1 MQHKLRPIKL
11 MEQYSKLREAD
22 LIDFISRF
30 HKNEGH
36 AHRNCP
42 VCSLGQASKSFE
54 KEGFDFVTC
63 DDCGCLYVN
72 PVPTDDLLTMYYDG
86 FSSMEFFHENI
97 LKPTEDERKKIFH
110 RRAQDM
116 KPFVKTGDKILEIG
130 SSIGFF
136 IEAALKEGWD
146 VSGVEINSNLVEY
159 TKNKF
164 NVPIY
169 QGMFEHVSF
178 DHCYD
183 MVVMWEVLEHIVEPY
198 GLLKKIAQALPQG
211 GRFVGTLPN
220 IDGIEFKVCGKDHE
234 MIEAP
239 GHLNYFSIRTLEK
252 LFDRAGFK
260 LIFHSTPGILDFIN
274 IMNDIHKRDSG
285 SIGDSF
291 LTQLQGSIPKED
303 WDEVDATLTRVI
315 QKNKLSGNIFI
326 VAEKL

>member
-11 MEQYSKLREAD
+11 MEEYNKLRAQD
-22 LIDFISRF
+22 LTEFLSRF
-30 HKNEGH
+30 HMSEGH
-36 AHRNCP
+36 LNRNCP
-42 VCSLGQASKSFE
+42 VCSSGQASKAFD

-63 DDCGCLYVN
+63 DSCDCLYVN
-72 PVPTDDLLTMYYDG
+72 PVPTDELLTMYYDG
-86 FSSMEFFHENI
+86 FSSMEFFHEKI
-97 LKPTEDERKKIFH
+97 LKPTEEERKKIFY

-116 KPFVKTGDKILEIG
+116 KPFVKPGDKILEIG

-159 TKNKF
+159 TQKKY
-164 NVPIY
+164 NVKIY
-169 QGMFEHVSF
+169 QGMFEHVNF

-183 MVVMWEVLEHIVEPY
+183 MVVMWEVLEHIVEPCS
-198 GLLKKIAQALPQG
+198 LLKKIAQALPKG

-220 IDGIEFKVCGKDHE
+220 IEGIEFKVCGKEHE

-239 GHLNYFSIRTLEK
+239 GHLNYFSIKTLEK

-260 LIFHSTPGILDFIN
+260 LTYFSTPGILDFIN
-274 IMNDIHKRDSG
+274 IMNDIHKGERD

-291 LTQLQGSIPKED
+291 LTQLQNSIPNED
-303 WDEVDATLTRVI
+303 WDEVDAVFTKVI